1 MSQSLQSRI
10 RCAVVGVGY
19 LGRFHAQKYKA
30 LATQS
35 PEQIEFVGVC
45 DASPERSKEI
55 ATELGVQSF
64 TDPKDLIGKVDA
76 VTVATSTQAH
86 YDVAKMLLSAGIHV
100 HVEKPMTATVAQGED
115 LVRIA
120 AEKNVRLQVGHVER
134 FNPALS
140 AAKEKL
146 GRPLFIECHRLA
158 AFKPRGADVD
168 VIMDLMIHDIDV
180 VLSLV
185 KSNVTSVSA
194 VGTPVLTKT
203 IDIANV
209 RLEFESGTVANLT
222 ASRVSQNSMRKFR
235 VFQQAQYLSMDFGS
249 GELNLTTKKGEWTDG
264 NVPLEFDSWSMEKA
278 DALLEETKAFIHA
291 IQTKTRP
298 IVSGEDGLIAMKV
311 AETIQKEI
319 WDRLSR
325 NGFV

>member
-1 MSQSLQSRI
+1 MGQKI

-30 LATQS
+30 IS
-35 PEQIEFVGVC
+35 DQIEFVGVC
-45 DASPERSKEI
+45 DASSARAKEI
-55 ATELGVQSF
+55 ATELGTQSF
-64 TDPKDLIGKVDA
+64 SDYKQLVGKVDA
-76 VTVATSTQAH
+76 VTVAASTQAH
-86 YDVAKMLLSAGIHV
+86 YEIAKFLLSNGVHV
-100 HVEKPMTATVAQGED
+100 HVEKPMTATVSQGEE

-120 AEKNVRLQVGHVER
+120 AEKNLRLQVGHVER

-146 GRPLFIECHRLA
+146 ERPLFIECHRLA

-185 KSNVTSVSA
+185 KSKVSTVSA
-194 VGTPVLTKT
+194 VGAPVLTKT
-203 IDIANV
+203 IDIANA

-249 GELNLTTKKGEWTDG
+249 GELNLTTKKGEWKDG
-264 NVPLEFDSWSMEKA
+264 NIPLEFDSWSLEKA
-278 DALLEETKAFIHA
+278 DALLEETKAFVHA
-291 IQTKTRP
+291 VQSGSRP

-311 AETIQKEI
+311 AESIQNDIKS
-319 WDRLSR
+319 RLSR
-325 NGFV
+325 HGFVSNV